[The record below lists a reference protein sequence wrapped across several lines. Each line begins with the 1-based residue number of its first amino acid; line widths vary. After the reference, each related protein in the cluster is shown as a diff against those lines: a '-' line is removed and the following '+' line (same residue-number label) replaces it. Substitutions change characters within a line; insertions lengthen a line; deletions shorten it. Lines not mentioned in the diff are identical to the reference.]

1 MVNEYYLI
9 ILSSIYYFWKLNRYG
24 GNTFMS
30 AKIISGKELSAEI
43 REELKVK
50 VKKLKEKGIVP
61 GLAVIQVGD
70 DGGSTIYVNNKEK
83 ACAEIGMYSEVNR
96 LSENVT
102 QKELLALVE
111 KYNHDDKIHGLL
123 VQLPLPK
130 HIDENEILKNINPK
144 KDVDG
149 FHVQNAGSLF
159 TGLPGLV
166 ACTPRGIIK
175 LIKKTGIDITGKNA
189 VIIGR
194 SNIVGKPVAILLLN
208 ENATVTICHS
218 KTKDLS
224 KVCANAD
231 ILVAAIGR
239 PEFVTKEFIKPGAV
253 VIDVGTSRVNGKLKG
268 DVKFDEVSEIAG
280 YITPVPGGVGPMTI
294 TMLME
299 NTVLAGE
306 MNG

>member
-1 MVNEYYLI
+1 
-9 ILSSIYYFWKLNRYG
+9 
-24 GNTFMS
+24 MS
-30 AKIISGKELSAEI
+30 AQILSGKELSAEI
-43 REELKVK
+43 REQLKERIAGLK
-50 VKKLKEKGIVP
+50 KEKGIIP

-83 ACAEIGMYSEVNR
+83 ACAEVGIYSEVNR
-96 LSENVT
+96 LPEETT
-102 QKELLALVE
+102 QDELLAMVGQ
-111 KYNHDDKIHGLL
+111 YNNNPKIHGLL
-123 VQLPLPK
+123 VQLPLPS
-130 HIDENEILKNINPK
+130 HIDETEILKAINPQ

-166 ACTPRGIIK
+166 ACTPKGIIK
-175 LIKKTGIDITGKNA
+175 LIKKSGIDLTGKNA
-189 VIIGR
+189 VVIGR

-218 KTKDLS
+218 KTKNLPE
-224 KVCANAD
+224 VCAQAD
-231 ILVAAIGR
+231 VLVAAIGR

-253 VIDVGTSRVNGKLKG
+253 VIDVGTSRVDGKLKG
-268 DVKFDEVSEIAG
+268 DVKFDEVSEVAG

-299 NTVLAGE
+299 NTVDAGE
-306 MNG
+306 MYG

>member
-1 MVNEYYLI
+1 
-9 ILSSIYYFWKLNRYG
+9 
-24 GNTFMS
+24 MS
-30 AKIISGKELSAEI
+30 AQIISGKELSAEI
-43 REELKVK
+43 REQLKDRVREL
-50 VKKLKEKGIVP
+50 EKTRGITP

-83 ACAEIGMYSEVNR
+83 ACAEVGIYSEVNR
-96 LSENVT
+96 LPEETT
-102 QKELLALVE
+102 QEELLAMVE
-111 KYNHDDKIHGLL
+111 QYNSNPKIHGLL

-130 HIDENEILKNINPK
+130 HIDEDEVLKRINPK

-166 ACTPRGIIK
+166 ACTPKGIIK
-175 LIKKTGIDITGKNA
+175 LIKKTGIDIAGKTA
-189 VIIGR
+189 VVIGR

-218 KTKDLS
+218 KTRDLPGICS
-224 KVCANAD
+224 KAD

-239 PEFVTKEFIKPGAV
+239 PEFVTKDFVKPGAV
-253 VIDVGTSRVNGKLKG
+253 VIDVGTSRVDGKLKG
-268 DVKFDEVSEIAG
+268 DVKFDEVSEVAG

-299 NTVLAGE
+299 NTVDAGE
-306 MNG
+306 LYG

>member
-1 MVNEYYLI
+1 
-9 ILSSIYYFWKLNRYG
+9 
-24 GNTFMS
+24 MS
-30 AKIISGKELSAEI
+30 AQILSGKELSAEI
-43 REELKVK
+43 REQLKKRVAELK
-50 VKKLKEKGIVP
+50 KEKGIVP

-83 ACAEIGMYSEVNR
+83 ACAEVGIYSEVNR
-96 LSENVT
+96 LPEETT
-102 QKELLALVE
+102 QDELLAMVGQ
-111 KYNHDDKIHGLL
+111 YNNNPKIHGLL
-123 VQLPLPK
+123 VQLPLPS
-130 HIDENEILKNINPK
+130 HIDETEILKAINPK

-166 ACTPRGIIK
+166 ACTPKGIIK
-175 LIKKTGIDITGKNA
+175 LIKRSGIDLTGKSA
-189 VIIGR
+189 VVIGR

-218 KTKDLS
+218 KTKNLPE
-224 KVCANAD
+224 VCAQAD
-231 ILVAAIGR
+231 VLVAAIGR

-253 VIDVGTSRVNGKLKG
+253 VIDVGTSRVDGKLKG
-268 DVKFDEVSEIAG
+268 DVKFDEVSEVAG

-299 NTVLAGE
+299 NTVDAGE
-306 MNG
+306 MYG

>member
-1 MVNEYYLI
+1 
-9 ILSSIYYFWKLNRYG
+9 
-24 GNTFMS
+24 MS